1 MDNAVKIVLG
11 KQRVDYLS
19 VGQITSYKGKPGL
32 IEERLRP
39 IVLEIDVALVIEA
52 VDAHHPAAGIEQC
65 LRNIGVNEAC
75 GAGHQIA
82 VHMERPVFMR
92 AVNHVPTVTEC

>member
-19 VGQITSYKGKPGL
+19 VGQITSYKGKPGV
-32 IEERLRP
+32 IEWRLQP

-52 VDAHHPAAGIEQC
+52 VDAHHLAAGIEQC
-65 LRNIGVNEAC
+65 QRNIGANEAC

-82 VHMERPVFMR
+82 VHMESPVFMR
-92 AVNHVPTVTEC
+92 ALNHVHTVTEC

>member
-11 KQRVDYLS
+11 KQRVGYLS
-19 VGQITSYKGKPGL
+19 VGQITFYKGKPGV
-32 IEERLRP
+32 IEWRLQP

-52 VDAHHPAAGIEQC
+52 VDAHHLVARIEQC
-65 LRNIGVNEAC
+65 LRNFGVNEAC

-92 AVNHVPTVTEC
+92 ALNHVHTVTKC